1 MEKLQQ
7 PWPLVKTASAY
18 GNQVSF
24 VQAKEWTTA

>member
-1 MEKLQQ
+1 LAAS
-7 PWPLVKTASAY
+7 KTASAY